1 MLQGTIFL
9 TGVEK
14 ENFSIWCK
22 KNRII
27 MMMKDNTNYCGYILL
42 FKGNKTKKLLEKA
55 KELDAK
61 VHNIQLA

>member
-1 MLQGTIFL
+1 MLQGTIYL

-27 MMMKDNTNYCGYILL
+27 MMKDNTSYCGYTLL

-55 KELDAK
+55 KELDVK
-61 VHNIQLA
+61 VHGIQLA